1 MYMARKSAQEMIDYS
16 NKLAGIEVESI
27 LERERNWYGKTKQ
40 VEYRLINGDIK
51 SEMFFTSKSI
61 SIITK
66 MCSIISSSLI
76 IIRCK
81 I

>member
-27 LERERNWYGKTKQ
+27 VERERNLYGKTKQ

-61 SIITK
+61 YYK
-66 MCSIISSSLI
+66 
-76 IIRCK
+76 RDD
-81 I
+81 